1 MNESV
6 FILAQVHSQISLKTY
21 FVFIHKTQEQSN
33 SGGNK
38 SFVSALIM
46 LNM

>member
-6 FILAQVHSQISLKTY
+6 FIFAQVHSEISLKTY
-21 FVFIHKTQEQSN
+21 FVFIHKKG
-33 SGGNK
+33 GGNK